1 MRRRTGIVL
10 VVLFAAALAV
20 AAYFI
25 RRDKQVV
32 VVDPWVAVP
41 SDAFMVLETGDF
53 PELLTGITDPAGMI
67 TRLSG
72 LSWAASLLDAASA
85 IDSITGGREV
95 REVLSNKR
103 VIISF
108 HAGERGTVMPLAV
121 AGTGTAVTPRRLSSL
136 LSASGASVTDARDL
150 GGTRRYSVTYGRG
163 SSVKEIHLAL
173 TSGIVIATPS
183 PALLSAALDN
193 KGAGTDIR
201 QQQGVSPVVQAS
213 GKDAD
218 HIFILFRNLPAFLRS
233 FIPPDNITRVTTA
246 AIAAGGDISA
256 TEEGLFISGFLTT
269 SATGTGADMVREV
282 PPAGS
287 GVHELLPAKTERYTT
302 VMRRASLQGETASDA
317 ASVNASDLA
326 LILSPYTGSEVTNA
340 TVPAGR
346 SSEKV
351 KIFRMTDRQSAEQVL
366 RNRLTGKYRAMGL
379 MESHFIAATDDADGE
394 ERVLYK
400 MPFSGVASILSGESG
415 RGGDDIWVTFDRS
428 YMIFS
433 ASPEALTNILRESGR
448 ENTMINDPEFR
459 QMERTMPTKSSWIFY
474 SSGEGLRDLISSYLT
489 PEAAAEIGENSL
501 AGIAGVGLS
510 LTPSNKMIYAA
521 LSVRYRDSRDQR
533 RQPAPDRVA
542 TDAAGADSEAAS
554 GRQLLWRVKLD
565 AAAAVKP
572 FLFTNHNTGATEIF
586 IQDERNNIY
595 LISASGKILWK
606 APVRE
611 RITGDIFMIDYYR
624 NGKNQL
630 LFSGKDYLHLID
642 RNGNYV
648 DKYPV
653 KMRSPASNTLAVFD
667 YESNKDYR
675 LCIAGEDRKIYIYD
689 RAGSPVRGWNIF
701 TTRGR
706 VTDPVRFFRVRGK
719 DYLIAADDQDIYVL
733 DRTGNIRVAHQEP
746 LRKAGGSAIRL
757 AGGDDNALIFTAPG
771 GTVVR
776 LSFDGTVSRQSTGTL
791 SPSHSADFTDL
802 NGDGTADIIILDG
815 GSLRIFGSDGSEISS
830 HDLGSGSF
838 RGPVIFSTGSS
849 DRRIGVYD
857 AEGEML
863 HLFSRTGSIVS
874 GFPLKAGEY
883 YNIGRVV
890 NKSTWSLLTT
900 DGDSYLYNYELHAG
914 PG

>member
-1 MRRRTGIVL
+1 MRRRTGIIL
-10 VVLFAAALAV
+10 VALFAVVLAV
-20 AAYFI
+20 AAYLI

-41 SDAFMVLETGDF
+41 SDAFMVFETPDF
-53 PELLTGITDPAGMI
+53 PELLTRVTDPAGMI

-95 REVLSNKR
+95 REMLSNRR

-108 HAGERGTVMPLAV
+108 HTGERGTITPLAV
-121 AGTGTAVTPRRLSSL
+121 AGTGTTVTPRRLSSL

-173 TSGIVIATPS
+173 TSGILIATPS

-201 QQQGVSPVVQAS
+201 QQQGVSPVVRAS

-218 HIFILFRNLPAFLRS
+218 NIFILFRNLPPFLRPL
-233 FIPPDNITRVTTA
+233 IPPDNITRVTTA
-246 AIAAGGDISA
+246 AIAAGGDIST
-256 TEEGLFISGFLTT
+256 TEEGLFISGFLTAAT
-269 SATGTGADMVREV
+269 TGTGADMVREV

-287 GVHELLPAKTERYTT
+287 GVHELLPAGTNSYTT
-302 VMRRASLQGETASDA
+302 VMKRASLKGETASDA

-326 LILSPYTGSEVTNA
+326 LILSPFTGSEVTAA

-346 SSEKV
+346 KSERV
-351 KIFRMTDRQSAEQVL
+351 RIFRMTDRQSAEQVL
-366 RNRLTGKYRAMGL
+366 RKRLTEKYRAMGL
-379 MESHFIAATDDADGE
+379 RESHFLSSAGDADGD

-400 MPFSGVASILSGESG
+400 MPFPGVASILSGEND

-428 YMIFS
+428 YMLFS
-433 ASPEALTNILRESGR
+433 ASPEALAGILRESGR
-448 ENTMINDPEFR
+448 ENTMVNNPEFR

-474 SSGEGLRDLISSYLT
+474 STGEELREMVSSYVT
-489 PEAAAEIGENSL
+489 PEAAAAIGENSL

-510 LTPSNKMIYAA
+510 LTPSNEMIYAA
-521 LSVRYRDSRDQR
+521 LSVRYRDSREQH
-533 RQPAPDRVA
+533 RQPAMGRGETVA
-542 TDAAGADSEAAS
+542 EAAGSEAAS
-554 GRQLLWRVKLD
+554 GQKLLWRVKLD
-565 AAAAVKP
+565 APAAVKP
-572 FLFTNHNTGATEIF
+572 FLFTNHNTGATEVF

-611 RITGDIFMIDYYR
+611 RITGEIFMIDYYR

-675 LCIAGEDRKIYIYD
+675 LCIAGEDRKIYVYD
-689 RAGSPVRGWNIF
+689 RAGSPVRGWNMF
-701 TTRGR
+701 TTPGR

-719 DYLIAADDQDIYVL
+719 DYLVAADDQDVYVL

-746 LRKAGGSAIRL
+746 VRKAGGSAIRL
-757 AGGDDNALIFTAPG
+757 DGGEDNALIFTATD

-776 LSFDGTVSRQSTGTL
+776 LSFDGTINRQGAGTL
-791 SPSHSADFTDL
+791 SSSHRADFTDL
-802 NGDGTADIIILDG
+802 SGDGKSDIIILDG
-815 GSLRIFGSDGSEISS
+815 SRLMITGSDGSEVSS
-830 HDLGSGSF
+830 HDLGSGRF
-838 RGPVIFSTGSS
+838 LGPAIFITGSN

-857 AEGEML
+857 AAEGMI
-863 HLFSRTGSIVS
+863 HLFGRNGSIVS

-890 NKSTWSLLTT
+890 SKSTWSLLTT
-900 DGDSYLYNYELHAG
+900 DSDSYLYNYELGTGAG
-914 PG
+914 